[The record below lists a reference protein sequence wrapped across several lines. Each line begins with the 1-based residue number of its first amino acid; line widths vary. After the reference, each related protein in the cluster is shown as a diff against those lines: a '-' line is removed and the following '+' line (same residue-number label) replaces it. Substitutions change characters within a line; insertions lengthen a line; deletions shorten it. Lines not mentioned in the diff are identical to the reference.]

1 MRRTRIAEPRV
12 RRGFAAAALAAALA
26 CAVPGAASA
35 EPVWRLEQPPPPAGA
50 PFKVALGAPGDLSFR
65 APNRGLLAVEG
76 NALIPRGLF
85 TWDGRAWSQLS
96 VVCGGS
102 ASTTRVA
109 WAGPSEFWVIS
120 APSRPRVG
128 DGLTLCHFKDGR
140 VVASYGTQPNA
151 ADPYQVM
158 TAATCAGPDDCWF
171 GGGAATDPAGA
182 RAGAFR
188 LHWDG
193 RTLSTGYG
201 PQGRG
206 ISDLAA
212 FDGRIWQSSYA
223 GPGPGNRAP
232 AENRDP
238 EAAPRLLSVLEADG
252 AFATDPFTPTAIPG
266 VPADGSELL
275 ALGASDGAL
284 WAVGGGTVSGPA
296 APQDGIVSRPPLVA
310 RRVAGPG
317 TWREITPAAAPGTF
331 GAGDR
336 FTDVAALAGTGAAWA
351 TLQAYADRSSA
362 NAPARVARIDAA
374 TGAVSVV
381 RLPASGAG
389 RGSAARIACP
399 SAGQCWMV
407 TRAGW
412 LFHWSDGTPLAVDG
426 DPAFAALI
434 SFRPNESAA
443 QFVPDRPPVDDSL
456 LLAPPPVEVQPEP
469 APATTRV
476 KKVRA
481 AVQDVRRPRLRGTTL
496 ILRFR
501 LTRTARVALVARRRG
516 RVVART
522 RLRRYAKGPVTLRL
536 RLDRRRW
543 PTRLAFV
550 VRIPGQSPSTGGGDR
565 TVTTGGDPNAV
576 TTRRG
581 AGAR

>member
-1 MRRTRIAEPRV
+1 MR
-12 RRGFAAAALAAALA
+12 GGLAAIVVLVVLA
-26 CAVPGAASA
+26 TAGLGAASA
-35 EPVWRLEQPPPPAGA
+35 TPVWRLEQPPPPAGA

-85 TWDGRAWSQLS
+85 TWDGRSWSQLA

-102 ASTTRVA
+102 ASTTRIA

-128 DGLTLCHFKDGR
+128 DGVTLCHFKGGQ

-158 TAATCAGPDDCWF
+158 TAAACAGPDDCWF
-171 GGGAATDPAGA
+171 GGGAATDATGA
-182 RAGAFR
+182 RSGAFR

-193 RTLSTGYG
+193 QRLTTSYG

-206 ISDLAA
+206 ISDLAV
-212 FDGRIWQSSYA
+212 FDGRVWQSSYA
-223 GPGPGNRAP
+223 GPGPGNGGT

-238 EAAPRLLSVLEADG
+238 ESVPRLLSVLGADG
-252 AFATDPFTPTAIPG
+252 VFATDAFTPAPITG

-275 ALGASDGAL
+275 ALGAGDGDL
-284 WAVGGGTVSGPA
+284 WAVGGGTVSGPS
-296 APQDGIVSRPPLVA
+296 APTEGIVSRPPLVV
-310 RRVAGPG
+310 RRTAGSGAWQEVVPS
-317 TWREITPAAAPGTF
+317 AAPGTF

-336 FTDVAALAGTGAAWA
+336 LTDVAPLAGAGAAWA
-351 TLQAYADRSSA
+351 TLQAYADRSSV

-374 TGAVSVV
+374 TGAVTVA

-399 SAGQCWMV
+399 AADQCWV
-407 TRAGW
+407 ATRAGW
-412 LFHWSDGTPLAVDG
+412 LFHWSDGVPLAVDA
-426 DPAFAALI
+426 DPAFASLI
-434 SFRPNESAA
+434 TFRPNESAA

-456 LLAPPPVEVQPEP
+456 LLAPPPVEVQPEATP
-469 APATTRV
+469 AATRV
-476 KKVRA
+476 KRVKPVVQNVRKP
-481 AVQDVRRPRLRGTTL
+481 QLRGTTL
-496 ILRFR
+496 VLRFR
-501 LTRTARVALVARRRG
+501 LTRAARVSLVARRHG

-522 RLRRYAKGPVTLRL
+522 PLRRYAKGRVTLRL
-536 RLDRRRW
+536 RLNRRRW
-543 PTRLAFV
+543 PTALKFV
-550 VRIPGQSPSTGGGDR
+550 IRIPGQTPSAGGGSDQ
-565 TVTTGGDPNAV
+565 TVTTGDDTTAV
-576 TTRRG
+576 TT
-581 AGAR
+581 AHGAR